1 MVDQIKQDKTVDLAS
16 DLVAVCVAS
25 QMAYELSVVEVLIA
39 LTTVRSQILDYAMKM
54 DPGNAWALFDFLLEQ
69 ERLALMGA
77 HKQPEGE
84 MVKA

>member
-39 LTTVRSQILDYAMKM
+39 LTTVRSQILDYTMKQ
-54 DPGNAWALFDFLLEQ
+54 DPENAWALFDFLLEQ
-69 ERLALMGA
+69 ERLTLMGA

-84 MVKA
+84 PVKA